1 MSLPLRVRS
10 RKQADAFRMEPTSSM
25 RYVLLLGGT
34 PVSAI
39 GRPQTIDELLQ
50 SSRPSN
56 GAKWLLDTLQSFAPE
71 VLPGKE
77 GPVIITLIL

>member
-34 PVSAI
+34 PHSAV
-39 GRPQTIDELLQ
+39 GRAQTVDELLQ
-50 SSRPSN
+50 SSRPSH
-56 GAKWLLDTLQSFAPE
+56 GAKWLLDALQSFAPE